1 MNRLKIQKMT
11 MGVTQPTNNEGRE
24 KLSEFH
30 TLRAG
35 RTEFSPK
42 STRKKHNIIKSEQ
55 TFIPSNF
62 FQFHRIFG
70 ITFDFFRLL
79 KLIPFYSCSISFA
92 ICASMYVCMYRND
105 FAANAELRAKI
116 PCLCGQFVATKK
128 MFICYCTARCVH
140 VSVYAY
146 MLKISKVVQYF
157 SCSMPIVTNICRI

>member
-30 TLRAG
+30 TLPAG

-42 STRKKHNIIKSEQ
+42 STRKKLNIIKSEQ

-79 KLIPFYSCSISFA
+79 KLIPFYSCSKSFA
-92 ICASMYVCMYRND
+92 ICASMYVCIGTTLLPMRNYVQK
-105 FAANAELRAKI
+105 FHVFVVNLWQQRK
-116 PCLCGQFVATKK
+116 CLFVIAQQG
-128 MFICYCTARCVH
+128 
-140 VSVYAY
+140 VS
-146 MLKISKVVQYF
+146 M
-157 SCSMPIVTNICRI
+157 